1 MKNFICEPKDINI
14 AELLANRSVVVGLDI
29 GDKTI
34 GVAVSDKRIRIASGI
49 TTITRNGSEKDFI
62 KLKESVKNY
71 NVGCII
77 FGWPVQMNGKPGPQ
91 CEKILEFAKKLKNY
105 FENIP
110 FSYWDERLSTCAVT
124 NVLLK
129 ADLSRKKRKKVV
141 DKSASI
147 YILQGALD
155 FLNKNR
161 TQISDVSETPVS
173 KENELSPISNIE

>member
-1 MKNFICEPKDINI
+1 MKNFICEPKDINV
-14 AELLANRSVVVGLDI
+14 AELLANHSVIAGLDI

-49 TTITRNGSEKDFI
+49 TTIARNGSEKDFV

-71 NVGCII
+71 NVGAII

-91 CEKILEFAKKLKNY
+91 CEKTLEFAEKLRSY
-105 FENIP
+105 FENVT

-124 NVLLK
+124 NVLLQ

-141 DKSASI
+141 DKSASV
-147 YILQGALD
+147 YILQGVLD
-155 FLNKNR
+155 FLNK
-161 TQISDVSETPVS
+161 TQA
-173 KENELSPISNIE
+173 